1 MGLQVPHILGQNQRF
16 ATKFESTPGTYNP
29 PANTDFIKVLSSDF
43 AVKREQEARDD
54 ANEGLD
60 PYEMITMRGDLTAT
74 VERYFTPAAA
84 GTSPQEAVLLQSL
97 LCGVPATTPS
107 TSVAFSLLNA
117 DPALNRRAL
126 TIQRYF
132 NADDVF
138 WSQALT
144 GFVVNEGK
152 FSGSGTEKPKMSF
165 TGKAMG
171 LIEAG
176 YTTTSGTGT
185 STSTLTLATGS
196 GRYFDVGARINVG
209 ADTNLAV
216 SAQAAS
222 GLTLGSTISFADAE
236 VVAPYCPTPS
246 ITAGAVVGLTGGS
259 FSYGGTAYSVQ
270 AWEIN
275 VSRNMAFT
283 EDEYGSTYMTDASR
297 GQRVISGKVSV
308 KASRTLTNDLI
319 RRGQFS
325 DLAISIN
332 VGATSGRYVNISL
345 PQVRPMIDKLNV
357 SNSGVGTF
365 DIPFVALASTEGAV
379 DAMTITYY

>member
-1 MGLQVPHILGQNQRF
+1 MGLQVPHVLGQNQRF
-16 ATKFESTPGTYNP
+16 AAKFESAAGTYNP
-29 PANTDFIKVLSSDF
+29 PINTDFLKVLSTDF

-74 VERYFTPAAA
+74 IERYFTPAAA
-84 GTSPQEAVLLQSL
+84 GTSPQEATLLQAL
-97 LCGVPATTPS
+97 LCGVPTTVSS
-107 TSVAFSLLNA
+107 TSVTFPLLNA
-117 DPALNRRAL
+117 DPATNRRAL

-165 TGKAMG
+165 SGKAMG

-176 YTTTSGTGT
+176 YSATAGTGS
-185 STSTLTLATGS
+185 STSALTLATGG

-209 ADTNLAV
+209 SDTNLAV

-222 GLTLGSTISFADAE
+222 ALTLGSSITFADAE

-275 VSRNMAFT
+275 VSRNMQFT

-297 GQRVISGKVSV
+297 GQRVITGKVTV

-325 DLAISIN
+325 DLAVSIN
-332 VGATSGRYVNISL
+332 IGATSGRYVNISL
-345 PQVRPMIDKLNV
+345 PQVRPMIEKVNIT
-357 SNSGVGTF
+357 NTGVGTF
-365 DIPFVALASTEGAV
+365 DIPFTALASAEGAV
-379 DAMTITYY
+379 DAMTIVYY